1 MVLSLLFA
9 LYYTV
14 CYPHLL
20 KVLIQITGA
29 NVPPRPLESMLLSCR
44 KILASGEMG
53 SPASHRWSN
62 GDIKSTTPSQPKTFP
77 FNDTSLHKMNNP
89 Q

>member
-1 MVLSLLFA
+1 MVLSVFA
-9 LYYTV
+9 LYDTE

-53 SPASHRWSN
+53 SPPYTGGAVVRSN
-62 GDIKSTTPSQPKTFP
+62 LQPP
-77 FNDTSLHKMNNP
+77 HSPWPIHCH
-89 Q
+89 